1 MAVICSYV
9 LLIDVDLCP
18 ISKRTR
24 RSFSSPTRA
33 ETISC
38 SPARSDV
45 FPLSSSSSFIEAKVS
60 WLLVISAAY
69 ILFLFLGC
77 LRNARCRQQS

>member
-9 LLIDVDLCP
+9 LLIDVDLRP

-24 RSFSSPTRA
+24 RSYSSSPTRA
-33 ETISC
+33 EKISC

-45 FPLSSSSSFIEAKVS
+45 FPLSSSSSFIAAKVS
-60 WLLVISAAY
+60 WLLVISAAL
-69 ILFLFLGC
+69 ILFLF
-77 LRNARCRQQS
+77 